1 MQLVQR
7 MRKNRRV
14 AIWDARRMSDRE
26 TTDITVPGST
36 LRADRWPAP
45 APTVVMLHSGVTDR
59 RSWYAVAEAL
69 GDAAD
74 VIAYDR
80 RGYGATEVGDVDFRH
95 IEDLRTVIDRL
106 TTGPVVLVGN
116 SMGGSVALDFALS
129 HPDLVAG
136 LLLLAPAVSGAPRPT
151 EIDAATLVL
160 DQRLDRAWDD
170 EDKFEVVRLEAWL
183 WLDGPT
189 GAEGRVS
196 GPARRLA
203 EDMNRVIVSRDEDES
218 AGDAGLDAWSRLE
231 EIDVAAVVGC
241 GDLDVPYLVDQSR
254 RLAERL
260 PQGRFELL
268 PGVAHLPGLE
278 QPETVAALVTGMLA
292 DVDG

>member
-1 MQLVQR
+1 MPTPETV
-7 MRKNRRV
+7 NV
-14 AIWDARRMSDRE
+14 AVHGA
-26 TTDITVPGST
+26 T
-36 LRADRWPAP
+36 LTADHWPAA

-59 RSWYAVAEAL
+59 RSWYGVADAL
-69 GDAAD
+69 DDVAD

-80 RGYGATEVGDVDFRH
+80 RGYGTTDVGELEFRH

-116 SMGGSVALDFALS
+116 SMGGRIALDFALS
-129 HPDLVAG
+129 HPDQVTG
-136 LLLLAPAVSGAPRPT
+136 LILLAPAVSGAPEPT
-151 EIDAATLVL
+151 DLDAATLVL
-160 DQRLDRAWDD
+160 DERLDRAWAD
-170 EDKFEVVRLEAWL
+170 EDKTEVVRLETWL

-203 EDMNRVIVSRDEDES
+203 EDMNRVIVGRDEDEG

-231 EIDVAAVVGC
+231 EIDVPAVVGC
-241 GDLDVPYLVDQSR
+241 GDLDVPFLLDQSR

-260 PQGRFELL
+260 PNARFVLL

-278 QPETVAALVTGMLA
+278 QPELVAALVREMLGDA
-292 DVDG
+292 FG